1 MEMNRLKKGLMLAAM
16 GVFLIAGTTLANP
29 GMSGMGANTPHPF
42 AEADR
47 EAFAQLWEKAIS
59 LAAFTP
65 EQIKRLI
72 PELEDVQRT
81 LAASFDELKMLR
93 QDRLKAAFGQTE
105 ALDKR
110 IALKEAERDLL
121 VSKIELALKG
131 YLSADQVNLIG
142 MAAFHGISESY
153 SDGHRQQ
160 THGGMNMQMN
170 ELEQAAMDLADL
182 AEKLNQD
189 GRAVSLEIAI
199 AILKGHMPM

>member
-1 MEMNRLKKGLMLAAM
+1 MKMSHLMKGIMLAAI
-16 GVFLIAGTTLANP
+16 GVLLIAGTVLANP
-29 GMSGMGANTPHPF
+29 GMSGMGANTPHPVAG
-42 AEADR
+42 AER
-47 EAFAQLWEKAIS
+47 EAFALLWEKAIS

-72 PELEDVQRT
+72 PELEDAQRK
-81 LAASFDELKMLR
+81 LATNFGDLKMLR
-93 QDRLKAAFGQTE
+93 QDRQKAAPADAAT
-105 ALDKR
+105 LDKR

-121 VSKIELALKG
+121 VSRIELALKG

-142 MAAFHGISESY
+142 MAAFHGISKSY

-189 GRAVSLEIAI
+189 GQAVSLEITI
-199 AILKGHMPM
+199 AILKGHMPK